1 MLLRCYIDKP
11 TFIGSLTGYENL
23 KLLADIQ
30 NTIDAEK
37 IKETLIKCDLEDQIN
52 KKYGKYS
59 LGMKQKLAIASVLME
74 NPNIMIFDEPF
85 NGIDNKSV
93 EMIRKILLEEK
104 QKGKTIL
111 IATHIKEDIDL
122 LCDAIYELDLGQ
134 IISK

>member
-1 MLLRCYIDKP
+1 
-11 TFIGSLTGYENL
+11 
-23 KLLADIQ
+23 
-30 NTIDAEK
+30 
-37 IKETLIKCDLEDQIN
+37 
-52 KKYGKYS
+52 
-59 LGMKQKLAIASVLME
+59 ME

-93 EMIRKILLEEK
+93 EMIRKMLLEEK

-122 LCDAIYELDLGQ
+122 LCDTIYELDLGQ